1 MSHNVIMCLETAWR
15 QSTTAFQKSHTAD
28 RYVFAE
34 KLKKKNLGN
43 HQYPKIIQNTE
54 IKLNRRK
61 QLKMW

>member
-1 MSHNVIMCLETAWR
+1 MSHNVITCLETAWR
-15 QSTTAFQKSHTAD
+15 QSTTAFQNSHAAD
-28 RYVFAE
+28 KYRFTE

-43 HQYPKIIQNTE
+43 HQYPQIIQNAE